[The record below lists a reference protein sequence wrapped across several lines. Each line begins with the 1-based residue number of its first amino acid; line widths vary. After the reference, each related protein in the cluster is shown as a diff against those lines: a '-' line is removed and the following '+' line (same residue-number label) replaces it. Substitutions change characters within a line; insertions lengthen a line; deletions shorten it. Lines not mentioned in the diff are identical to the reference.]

1 MKKVRE
7 AALMASADELEATFY
22 EAMRQGDLVRLMSVW
37 ADDEEVAC
45 VHPGGP
51 RVVGGTAIM
60 ETFEAIFSN
69 GPVLV
74 SIEQVR
80 RFQSVSCAVHHVL
93 ERVQGMSTDG
103 MHTAFVLATNV
114 YVRSEKG
121 WRMVLHHASPGR
133 EQDLPEVADFAATV
147 H

>member
-1 MKKVRE
+1 MATRPWSSAERGAPALGQAGGESMGDPRMKKVRE

-114 YVRSEKG
+114 
-121 WRMVLHHASPGR
+121 
-133 EQDLPEVADFAATV
+133 
-147 H
+147 